1 MDRAYGTHSQ
11 YAFFSY
17 AYLSSAWPLSTQ
29 PCRQPR
35 PGQPTRQPSRPA
47 QPQPPQPQPMN
58 WLDTVESCLQHL
70 DKC

>member
-47 QPQPPQPQPMN
+47 N
-58 WLDTVESCLQHL
+58 ELAGYG
-70 DKC
+70 